1 MEITHF
7 LEALWQLSIAMA
19 PYILFGLVF
28 AGILHEIV
36 PDSIVTKHLG
46 SDNVS
51 SVVKSTLFGIPLP
64 VCSCGVIPLATSIKK
79 SGASKGATLSFLIS
93 TPITGVD
100 SILATY
106 GIFGWIFTIYRI
118 ITSMII
124 AVAAGIL
131 TNVFGKSDEKENEET
146 DKKSSVS
153 KTTFGVVGVQHPT
166 QTAFTPKA
174 TNQPQTFSTLS
185 AQPSTLTSQTKASPS
200 DANHHSSFLIPHS
213 LFASAPEAPSCCS
226 SDSCSDNKTKG
237 FSFTAAMKYAFIT
250 LLGDIAKPL
259 FWGLLLGALITV
271 AIPDNLSELLKTYNW
286 LSYLIVIAI
295 AVPMY
300 VCATASLP
308 IAAGLMLSGV
318 SAGAAFVFL
327 SAGPATNTV
336 TIGVVK
342 KMLGSRSLAIYLGT
356 IVIGSI
362 LFGLGLDFV
371 FDASNIDP
379 ASLVHM
385 DEHSGII
392 ATLSAVVLWGMVL
405 YFIAKPW
412 FTKKSECSGG
422 SCCGS

>member
-1 MEITHF
+1 MEVTHF
-7 LEALWQLSIAMA
+7 LEALWNLSLAMA
-19 PYILFGLVF
+19 PYILFGLLF

-36 PDSIVTKHLG
+36 PDSLVTKHLG
-46 SDNVS
+46 DDNIA

-64 VCSCGVIPLATSIKK
+64 VCSCGVIPLATAIKK

-106 GIFGWIFTIYRI
+106 GIFGWLFTIYRI

-124 AVAAGIL
+124 AIVAGVLTNLFDAKIETKKQPTFRAGTNPTPTGLAAG
-131 TNVFGKSDEKENEET
+131 NVGAA
-146 DKKSSVS
+146 
-153 KTTFGVVGVQHPT
+153 P
-166 QTAFTPKA
+166 
-174 TNQPQTFSTLS
+174 
-185 AQPSTLTSQTKASPS
+185 ASPRAFEAKA
-200 DANHHSSFLIPHS
+200 DAC
-213 LFASAPEAPSCCS
+213 ETGSCCCN
-226 SDSCSDNKTKG
+226 DEATPQGKR
-237 FSFTAAMKYAFIT
+237 FSIQAALRYAFVT
-250 LLGDIAKPL
+250 LLGDIANPL
-259 FWGLLLGALITV
+259 FWGLIIGALITV
-271 AIPDNLSELLKTYNW
+271 AIPDNLAALLADNGW
-286 LSYLIVIAI
+286 LSYLVVIAI

-342 KMLGSRSLAIYLGT
+342 KMLGSRSLAIYLGS

-362 LFGLGLDFV
+362 LFGLGLDAI
-371 FDASNIDP
+371 FDASRINP

-385 DEHSGII
+385 DEHGGIV
-392 ATLSAVVLWGMVL
+392 AMLSALILWGLVLWFVL
-405 YFIAKPW
+405 QPYL
-412 FTKKSECSGG
+412 TQKSDCSGG
-422 SCCGS
+422 SCCQS

>member
-1 MEITHF
+1 MMEITHF
-7 LEALWQLSIAMA
+7 FEALWQLSVAMA

-46 SDNVS
+46 KESVT
-51 SVVKSTLFGIPLP
+51 SVVKSTVFGIPLP

-100 SILATY
+100 SIMATY
-106 GIFGWIFTIYRI
+106 GIFGWIFTLYRV

-124 AVAAGIL
+124 ATVAGIL
-131 TNVFGKSDEKENEET
+131 TNIFDKEEMTEEV
-146 DKKSSVS
+146 KKPAFSAVS
-153 KTTFGVVGVQHPT
+153 PQS
-166 QTAFTPKA
+166 A
-174 TNQPQTFSTLS
+174 TSFSMQ
-185 AQPSTLTSQTKASPS
+185 APSTQESCGTGTG
-200 DANHHSSFLIPHS
+200 
-213 LFASAPEAPSCCS
+213 SCCS
-226 SDSCSDNKTKG
+226 SAQKSNT

-259 FWGLLLGALITV
+259 FWGLILGALITV
-271 AIPDNLSELLKTYNW
+271 AIPENLSEVLKTYTW
-286 LSYLIVIAI
+286 LSYLIVILI

-327 SAGPATNTV
+327 CAGPATNTV

-342 KMLGSRSLAIYLGT
+342 KMLGTRSLFIYLGS
-356 IVIGSI
+356 IIIGSI
-362 LFGLGLDFV
+362 FFGLGLDYL
-371 FDASNIDP
+371 FDISNIAP
-379 ASLVHM
+379 ESLIHLH
-385 DEHSGII
+385 EETGLIS
-392 ATLSAVVLWGMVL
+392 ALSAVILWGFVFW
-405 YFIAKPW
+405 FIIKPYITEK
-412 FTKKSECSGG
+412 TKR
-422 SCCGS
+422 

>member
-1 MEITHF
+1 MMEVTHF

-19 PYILFGLVF
+19 PYILFGLIF
-28 AGILHEIV
+28 AGILHEVV
-36 PDSIVTKHLG
+36 PESIVTRHLG

-106 GIFGWIFTIYRI
+106 GIFGWIFTLYRI
-118 ITSMII
+118 VTSMII
-124 AVAAGIL
+124 AVTAGIL
-131 TNVFGKSDEKENEET
+131 TNIFDKTKER
-146 DKKSSVS
+146 
-153 KTTFGVVGVQHPT
+153 KTP
-166 QTAFTPKA
+166 
-174 TNQPQTFSTLS
+174 TFSTLNT
-185 AQPSTLTSQTKASPS
+185 QRSTLPPKIKASQS
-200 DANHHSSFLIPHS
+200 DANHNSSFLIPNS
-213 LFASAPEAPSCCS
+213 SFASAPEAPSCCNS
-226 SDSCSDNKTKG
+226 ETKKG
-237 FSFTAAMKYAFIT
+237 FSFIASMKYAFIT

-271 AIPDNLSELLKTYNW
+271 VIPDNLSELLKTYNW

-308 IAAGLMLSGV
+308 IAAGLILSGV

-342 KMLGSRSLAIYLGT
+342 KMLGSRSLMIYLGT
-356 IVIGSI
+356 IVIGSVI
-362 LFGLGLDFV
+362 FGLGLDSL

-379 ASLVHM
+379 ATLVHM
-385 DEHSGII
+385 NEHGGIV
-392 ATLSAVVLWGMVL
+392 ATLSAVVLWGLVL

>member
-1 MEITHF
+1 MEITPF

-19 PYILFGLVF
+19 PYILFGLAF
-28 AGILHEIV
+28 AGILHELV

-46 SDNVS
+46 KESIS
-51 SVVKSTLFGIPLP
+51 SVIKSTIFGIPLP

-100 SILATY
+100 SIMATY
-106 GIFGWIFTIYRI
+106 GMFGWIFTLYRAV
-118 ITSMII
+118 TSMII
-124 AVAAGIL
+124 AMIAGIL
-131 TNVFGKSDEKENEET
+131 TNIFDKETGIEEPKI
-146 DKKSSVS
+146 KKPAFSAV
-153 KTTFGVVGVQHPT
+153 TPQ
-166 QTAFTPKA
+166 QTAS
-174 TNQPQTFSTLS
+174 FSMKISNKEESWETG
-185 AQPSTLTSQTKASPS
+185 TG
-200 DANHHSSFLIPHS
+200 N
-213 LFASAPEAPSCCS
+213 CCS
-226 SDSCSDNKTKG
+226 SENSSKT
-237 FSFTAAMKYAFIT
+237 FSFTAAMKYAFVT

-271 AIPDNLSELLKTYNW
+271 AIPDNLSDVLKEYSW
-286 LSYLIVIAI
+286 LSYIIVILI

-342 KMLGSRSLAIYLGT
+342 KMLGTRSLAIYLGS
-356 IVIGSI
+356 IIIGSI
-362 LFGLGLDFV
+362 VFGLGLDFI

-379 ASLVHM
+379 ASLIHM
-385 DEHSGII
+385 HEESNILS
-392 ATLSAVVLWGMVL
+392 TVSAVILWVLILL
-405 YFIAKPW
+405 YIVKPN
-412 FTKKSECSGG
+412 FLKQIF
-422 SCCGS
+422 